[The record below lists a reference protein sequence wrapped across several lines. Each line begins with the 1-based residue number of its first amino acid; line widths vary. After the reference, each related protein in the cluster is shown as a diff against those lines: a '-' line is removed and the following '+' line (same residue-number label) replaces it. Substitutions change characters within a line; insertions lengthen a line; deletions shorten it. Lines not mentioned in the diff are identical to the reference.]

1 MPRPL
6 DPTRRFSNRVDDYV
20 RYRPGYPAELVA
32 TLEREA
38 GLRPTS
44 KVADLGSGT
53 GISAELFLDA
63 VAAVFAVEP
72 NADMRRAAE
81 ERLDGRRGFVS
92 VAGTAEA
99 TTLPEASV
107 DLVTAGQAFH
117 WFDRARTRREMARI
131 LRPGGRVALF
141 WNRRLVDE
149 TPFLRGYEELL
160 LTFGTDYRRVDHR
173 RVDHEALAA
182 FFGGPFT
189 THRFPNRQL
198 FDLEGLKG
206 RLLSSSYV
214 PAATEARHGPML
226 EALTR
231 LFTEHQEAGRV
242 DMLYQ
247 TELHFG
253 PLA

>member
-1 MPRPL
+1 MPPAP
-6 DPTRRFSNRVDDYV
+6 DPTQRFSNRVEDYV
-20 RYRPGYPAELVA
+20 RHRPGYPPELVA

-38 GLRPTS
+38 GLGPS
-44 KVADLGSGT
+44 SVVADLGSGT

-63 VAAVFAVEP
+63 AATVFAVEP
-72 NADMRRAAE
+72 NSAMRRAAE
-81 ERLDGRRGFVS
+81 ARLSGRPGFVS
-92 VAGTAEA
+92 VDGTAEA
-99 TTLPEASV
+99 TGLAEASV

-117 WFDRARTRREMARI
+117 WFDRGPARREMARI
-131 LRPGGRVALF
+131 LTGGGRVALF
-141 WNRRLVDE
+141 WNTRLVEE

-182 FFGGPFT
+182 FFGGPFAT
-189 THRFPNRQL
+189 RSFPNRQL

-206 RLLSSSYV
+206 RLLSCSYV
-214 PAATEARHGPML
+214 PAASDPRHEPML
-226 EALTR
+226 EALAR
-231 LFTEHQEAGRV
+231 LFAEHEEAGRMS
-242 DMLYQ
+242 MLYE